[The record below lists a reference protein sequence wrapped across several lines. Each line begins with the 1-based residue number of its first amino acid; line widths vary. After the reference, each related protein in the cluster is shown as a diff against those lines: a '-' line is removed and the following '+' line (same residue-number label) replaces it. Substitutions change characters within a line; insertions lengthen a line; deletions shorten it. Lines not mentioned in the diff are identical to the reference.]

1 MNKQIP
7 EIPLPYNV
15 SFEIVGGEVVISLN
29 DFYSYLDKLELS
41 YYRIAQHPSHDDD
54 DERAQREAGAK
65 VAANTISFLE
75 KRFRHVFTE
84 ENIRKYSKQKE
95 NL

>member
-1 MNKQIP
+1 MPEPLP

-15 SFEIVGGEVVISLN
+15 SFEIVGGEAVISLN
-29 DFYSYLDKLELS
+29 DFYSYLEKLELS
-41 YYRIAQHPSHDDD
+41 YHRIAQHPFD
-54 DERAQREAGAK
+54 DEDERDRREVGAK
-65 VAANTISFLE
+65 IAANTISFLE